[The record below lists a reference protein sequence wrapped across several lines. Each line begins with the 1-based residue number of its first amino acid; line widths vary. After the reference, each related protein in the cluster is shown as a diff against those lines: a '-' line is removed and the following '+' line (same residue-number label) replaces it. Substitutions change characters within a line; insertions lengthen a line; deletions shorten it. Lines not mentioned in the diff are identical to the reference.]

1 MIVSNDNLMDITEIG
16 AIIGIVVIG
25 LGVLIWAIRL
35 EWRVR
40 ALENN
45 SLLKAFTAWIETEGA
60 VEFLNKQLS
69 STKFEKGITKGKKK
83 QKRK

>member
-1 MIVSNDNLMDITEIG
+1 MDITEIG
-16 AIIGIVVIG
+16 AIIGVAVVG

-40 ALENN
+40 ALENH
-45 SLLKAFTAWIETEGA
+45 SLLKAFTSWIETEGA

-69 STKFEKGITKGKKK
+69 STKFEKGLTKGKKK
-83 QKRK
+83 QNRR